1 MVSTPRL
8 PERYPDEH
16 RPDDFHVDEFA
27 ADKAGSMSPFGPEVE
42 FPLPLES
49 LRYEHPG
56 PEARPR
62 LAEGR

>member
-8 PERYPDEH
+8 PDRKVAEDRTV
-16 RPDDFHVDEFA
+16 DFHVDEFA

-42 FPLPLES
+42 FPLPVES